1 MENKETNVM
10 RKFKTVEIRM
20 EDFEKLH
27 KTTVLFK
34 RLSRENKSNFIP
46 NTKVAILERLFSTY
60 FNEMIEDIKR
70 ETE

>member
-1 MENKETNVM
+1 MENKVT

-27 KTTVLFK
+27 NTTVMFK
-34 RLSRENKSNFIP
+34 KLSRENKSNFIP

-60 FNEMIEDIKR
+60 FNEMIEDIKK

>member
-1 MENKETNVM
+1 MGIHFIFK
-10 RKFKTVEIRM
+10 KFKTVEIRM

-60 FNEMIEDIKR
+60 FNEMIEDIKK